1 MGEAQDRYLS
11 EIGKDCE
18 GVRGPGVKLLAVQR
32 EDRDDG
38 VRLVVRYQLEGT
50 ACESTATGE
59 TAVAAHAKL
68 RDRILLDRVRLGF
81 TAWVE
86 RPAS

>member
-1 MGEAQDRYLS
+1 MGEAEDRYLS
-11 EIGKDCE
+11 EISKDCE
-18 GVRGPGVKLLAVQR
+18 GVLGAGVKLLGVQR

-38 VRLVVRYQLEGT
+38 VRLVVRYQLEGR

-59 TAVAAHAKL
+59 TAVAAHAML
-68 RDRILLDRVRLGF
+68 RARIVLDRVRLGF

-86 RPAS
+86 RP